1 MAVQICIIAGD
12 GIGGEVLD
20 SAAQVLGQ
28 LSPELTLVYAEAGWQ
43 TFQELGEALP
53 DLTLRLAQQSDAVL
67 FGASGSPSFPV
78 PGYRSPI
85 VALRKA
91 LDVYANIRPTRSLP
105 NTVPAVDLVVV
116 RENTED
122 VYVGREH
129 IQDAGDTVITERVIT
144 RRASTRIARA
154 AADLARQ
161 RAATRPTGRARVTV
175 VHKAN
180 VIREGDGLFRRTAL
194 EVLTAYPELDVDEML
209 ADVAAMRIAQSPER
223 FDVLV
228 TTNLFG
234 DILSDIACIHGG
246 GLGLASSASIG
257 DTYALFEPVHG
268 SAPDIA
274 GKGIANPIAAL
285 DCVAMLYDWLDG
297 RGYPQAT
304 QHAHKL
310 RVALATVLR
319 EGPHTP
325 DLGGTATT
333 QAVTARVLALVT
345 K

>member
-20 SAAQVLGQ
+20 AAAQVLRQ

-43 TFQELGEALP
+43 TFQEYGEALP
-53 DLTLRLAQQSDAVL
+53 DTTLHLALQSDAVL

-78 PGYRSPI
+78 HGYRSPI

-91 LDVYANIRPTRSLP
+91 LDVYANIRPTRSLAG
-105 NTVPAVDLVVV
+105 TTPAVDLVVV

-122 VYVGREH
+122 VYAGRER
-129 IQDAGDTVITERVIT
+129 IEDGGNTVITERVVT
-144 RRASTRIARA
+144 RRASTRIAQA
-154 AADLARQ
+154 AAELARQ
-161 RAATRPTGRARVTV
+161 RAATRPTRRARVTV

-194 EVLTAYPELDVDEML
+194 EVLSTYPELDTEELL
-209 ADVAAMRIAQSPER
+209 ADVAAMRLAQSPAR
-223 FDVLV
+223 FDVIV

-257 DTYALFEPVHG
+257 DQYALFEPVHG

-274 GKGIANPIAAL
+274 GKNIANPIAAL
-285 DCVAMLYDWLDG
+285 DCVAMLYDWLAG
-297 RGYPQAT
+297 HGLPHTAQY
-304 QHAHKL
+304 AHRL
-310 RVALATVLR
+310 RAALAVILR

-333 QAVTARVLALVT
+333 QDVTAQVLAMVA
-345 K
+345 